1 VAAWQRDTEKAALRL
16 RCGYILLSTAISEG
30 WHRGFSGASYD
41 CGLVAYS
48 DPPFTKS
55 QSTLCTAANY
65 MQRGDS
71 TVMTTIKR
79 RVPIENNLYFE
90 YEVSPHR
97 AILARR
103 SEVEANDLRGSTI
116 SCQASIEF
124 LSQSSDDDAQLDE
137 SKRVTGLHIPFK
149 QVRLKGQINP
159 LKPPLHVET
168 VLIGRALGQPTGYL
182 AGVGFRIRDDGY
194 VEGEFEHGTEKF
206 LSFGDFQKAVKICLE
221 QTSDDN
227 G

>member
-1 VAAWQRDTEKAALRL
+1 MEV
-16 RCGYILLSTAISEG
+16 SMM
-30 WHRGFSGASYD
+30 
-41 CGLVAYS
+41 
-48 DPPFTKS
+48 
-55 QSTLCTAANY
+55 N
-65 MQRGDS
+65 
-71 TVMTTIKR
+71 TIKR
-79 RVPIENNLYFE
+79 RVQIESGLYFE

-103 SEVEANDLRGSTI
+103 SEVEANDLRDSTI
-116 SCQASIEF
+116 SCQASNEF
-124 LSQSSDDDAQLDE
+124 PSKISNDDDG
-137 SKRVTGLHIPFK
+137 SKRVTGLRIPFK
-149 QVRLKGQINP
+149 QVRLKGQFNP

-206 LSFGDFQKAVKICLE
+206 LSFGDFEKAVKICLE
-221 QTSDDN
+221 LTPDDN

>member
-1 VAAWQRDTEKAALRL
+1 MNA
-16 RCGYILLSTAISEG
+16 
-30 WHRGFSGASYD
+30 
-41 CGLVAYS
+41 
-48 DPPFTKS
+48 
-55 QSTLCTAANY
+55 
-65 MQRGDS
+65 
-71 TVMTTIKR
+71 IKR
-79 RVPIENNLYFE
+79 RVQIESDLYFE

-103 SEVEANDLRGSTI
+103 SEVEANDSSRATI
-116 SCQASIEF
+116 PCQTSNQL
-124 LSQSSDDDAQLDE
+124 LSQSSNDDSQLDGG
-137 SKRVTGLHIPFK
+137 KRVTGLHIPFK

-168 VLIGRALGQPTGYL
+168 VLIGRALGQQTGYL

-206 LSFGDFQKAVKICLE
+206 LSFGDFEKAVKTCLE